1 MSFYSDQTYARFL
14 PEKTSPVKRKTV
26 KVNVDG
32 HEITVSV
39 KTESVMVRAFQSMYK
54 YYDMYEARDHSLSR
68 EQVLERDDPKRKS
81 DYMPRPEVSRH
92 AAPLTDEE
100 KEVRQGFIVDCYR
113 LLNNDQIIE
122 AIARFA
128 PKKKNGTLYNK
139 RHTRIASAG
148 TVSDD
153 FYVFEIEAY
162 AKSDTELEIRG
173 AWVDFDKELEQIE
186 KDFLSTYP
194 EIMTGK
200 ALVKDAEIKSVKSKK
215 TSACTFVFKI
225 YGSDDSLKVTIENEN
240 GVDMLDGIPLS
251 KFNCLKKEGNTK
263 YRIDVTAPAFAKIA
277 GHVYDGYTI
286 DAELTDLTFLFRN
299 IFLSLKE
306 NNFTPWDDELYD
318 LLITLKDYLA
328 SSGEKY
334 AWKIQKWPKGIPAYK
349 PKYSKEQSLAAF
361 LRYVDRICTF
371 TDADIQEA
379 LSKIERRKS
388 SGAIVPNQR
397 IPILEADFF
406 VPSRGMSDFDR
417 VYSGTVPNLH
427 LRTPMNP
434 PRRDIRFD

>member
-1 MSFYSDQTYARFL
+1 MSFYSDQSFARFL

-32 HEITVSV
+32 HEFSVSV
-39 KTESVMVRAFQSMYK
+39 KTESVMIRAFQSMYK
-54 YYDMYEARDHSLSR
+54 YYDMYEARDHHLSR

-81 DYMPRPEVSRH
+81 DYMPRPEVSGH
-92 AAPLTDEE
+92 AAPLTEDE

-139 RHTRIASAG
+139 RHTRIASAA

-153 FYVFEIEAY
+153 YYVFEIEAY

-200 ALVKDAEIKSVKSKK
+200 ALVKDAEIKSVKSRK
-215 TSACTFVFKI
+215 TAACTFLFKS

-240 GVDMLDGIPLS
+240 GVDMLDGTPLS
-251 KFNCLKKEGNTK
+251 KFNCLEKEGKAK
-263 YRIDVTAPAFAKIA
+263 YRIKVTAPAFAKIA
-277 GHVYDGYTI
+277 GQTYDGYVI
-286 DAELTDLTFLFRN
+286 DPGLTDLTFLFRN
-299 IFLSLKE
+299 IFYSLKE
-306 NNFTPWDDELYD
+306 NDFTPWDDELYD
-318 LLITLKDYLA
+318 LLITLKEYLA
-328 SSGEKY
+328 SSGERWPSDIKT
-334 AWKIQKWPKGIPAYK
+334 WPKGIPVYK
-349 PKYSKEQSLAAF
+349 PKYSKEQSLAVF
-361 LRYVDRICTF
+361 LRYVDRICSF
-371 TDADIQEA
+371 TDGDIQEA
-379 LSKIERRKS
+379 LNKIKRSKS
-388 SGAIVPNQR
+388 SGAIISNQR

-406 VPSRGMSDFDR
+406 VPTRSMSEFDR
-417 VYSGTVPNLH
+417 VFSGRVPILH
-427 LRTPMNP
+427 LRTPVNP
-434 PRRDIRFD
+434 PKKNIRFD